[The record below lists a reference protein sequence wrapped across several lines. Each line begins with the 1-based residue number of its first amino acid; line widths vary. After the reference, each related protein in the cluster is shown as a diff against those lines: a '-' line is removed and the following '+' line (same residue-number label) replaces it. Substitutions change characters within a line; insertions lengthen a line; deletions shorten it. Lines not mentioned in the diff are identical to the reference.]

1 MSSQV
6 GRKPGSHV
14 RKTVGSNFRLCF
26 WEILRMHVLQA
37 FQEPRRCAEAACTG
51 EVVNKY
57 DHTLGEPGHSLHSS
71 QLRSYSLPSPWFG
84 WSTGLIYYVYLNSC
98 LQMLIAAIFLLV
110 NLSNI
115 PNIKWWHPPN
125 ILRNLWIQGTAQFN
139 GDRICM
145 RETHLRIWNASHRRG
160 HWRG

>member
-1 MSSQV
+1 
-6 GRKPGSHV
+6 
-14 RKTVGSNFRLCF
+14 
-26 WEILRMHVLQA
+26 MHVLQA

-71 QLRSYSLPSPWFG
+71 QLLTAF
-84 WSTGLIYYVYLNSC
+84 TLIRLIHRLDLFKNSC

-125 ILRNLWIQGTAQFN
+125 ILRNLWIQGWQNLHARDSLAHLECIPPARSLT
-139 GDRICM
+139 RITTSAEQPRPNDM
-145 RETHLRIWNASHRRG
+145 NDIYILNYINIIISRRSMEE
-160 HWRG
+160 HW